1 MTSAGR
7 HVHRCLPM
15 LQNKLSGL
23 DGCGANCTDLNIAV
37 SYPCL
42 TPIGVFEEVPAK
54 NKSLKAGGKRGA
66 FFTPSCLQIGI
77 SRE

>member
-15 LQNKLSGL
+15 LQNKPSGL
-23 DGCGANCTDLNIAV
+23 VGCGANCTNLNTAV
-37 SYPCL
+37 SYACL
-42 TPIGVFEEVPAK
+42 MSIGVFEEVPAK

-77 SRE
+77 SKE